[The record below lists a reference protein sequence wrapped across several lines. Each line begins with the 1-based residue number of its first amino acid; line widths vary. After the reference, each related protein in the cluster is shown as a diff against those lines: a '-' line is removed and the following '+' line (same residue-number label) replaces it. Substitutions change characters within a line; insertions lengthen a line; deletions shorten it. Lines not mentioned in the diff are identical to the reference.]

1 MKRAVVLINLGTPD
15 SPDRKGVRRF
25 LREFL
30 SDRRVVEI
38 SRWLWYPILYLIIL
52 PFRSPKVARKYQP
65 LWVVGDSPLRM
76 FSQQLADEL
85 GKELKDEGCEVVSAM
100 TYGKP
105 SLSGVLN
112 KLQSEGVENLCF
124 VPLFPQYSATTT
136 AAAMDRVADYFRTQR
151 RIPAWNWV
159 RDYHDHPL
167 YINALAESVRRQW
180 SERGR
185 GDVLLMSFHG
195 IPQRNVDL
203 GDPYLEQCQ
212 RSAQLLAQ
220 ALQLEDSKWQISFQS
235 RLGKAQWLQPYTDKT
250 VHALAASGVKT
261 LDIIAPSFA
270 TDCLETLEELDAE
283 VAEIF
288 YEAGGENFSF
298 IPCLNS
304 SELHVRLLAQLVRSH
319 LR

>member
-1 MKRAVVLINLGTPD
+1 MKKAVVLINLGTPD

-25 LREFL
+25 LKEFL
-30 SDRRVVEI
+30 SDTRVVEI

-52 PFRSPKVARKYQP
+52 PFRSPRVAKKYQP

-76 FSQQLADEL
+76 FSLQLAEEL
-85 GKELKDEGCEVVSAM
+85 GKALSDDECDVALAM

-105 SLSGVLN
+105 SLAQVMN
-112 KLQSEGVENLCF
+112 KLQSDGVEHLCF

-151 RIPAWNWV
+151 RIPGWSWV
-159 RDYHDHPL
+159 RDYHDHPF
-167 YINALAESVRRQW
+167 YIAALADSVRRHW

-185 GDVLLMSFHG
+185 GETLLMSFHG

-203 GDPYLEQCQ
+203 GDPYRDQCQ
-212 RSAQLLAQ
+212 RTAELLARE
-220 ALQLEDSKWQISFQS
+220 LQLNDSEWQISFQS
-235 RLGKAQWLQPYTDKT
+235 RLGKAQWLEPYTDNT
-250 VHALAASGVKT
+250 VRTMAERGVKT

-283 VAEIF
+283 AAEIF

-304 SELHVRLLAQLVRSH
+304 GDKHVELLAQIVRTH
-319 LR
+319 MR